1 MFTMPT
7 ISKIGH
13 HRCVLSRKTWA
24 IQLPNQT
31 TQSIR
36 VCFIVVSVTI
46 SRVAAKMKPRQDG
59 KRKKVKNLSMRPTR
73 LASQNNRCFCGGVG
87 SIGRRRRPVAPETGR
102 PRRNWVAMC
111 TESPTDP
118 GEKATAASI
127 EGHFGK
133 TGRTITTNTSCRLAD
148 RFRRRRHQRP

>member
-1 MFTMPT
+1 
-7 ISKIGH
+7 
-13 HRCVLSRKTWA
+13 
-24 IQLPNQT
+24 
-31 TQSIR
+31 
-36 VCFIVVSVTI
+36 
-46 SRVAAKMKPRQDG
+46 MKPRQDG

-111 TESPTDP
+111 TKSPTDP
-118 GEKATAASI
+118 GERATAASI

-133 TGRTITTNTSCRLAD
+133 TGRAIATNTSCRLPD